1 MSEKQPDE
9 ATKLAE
15 GREAEPAE
23 DIKEEAR
30 EQAEAQDEPTHE
42 APEPSQREKDLEMI
56 LSAYLPEG
64 ADLETEMGRITR
76 AGKYEPIL
84 PEPAKEAR
92 SAPRSAPRKPRVTA
106 SEDEAPKQ
114 PSWEEN
120 AKRLGLIPKDLNK
133 QQGWAYDRYKQERD
147 EAARKYS

>member
-1 MSEKQPDE
+1 MSENQQDE
-9 ATKLAE
+9 ATNLDE
-15 GREAEPAE
+15 GREQEPAE
-23 DIKEEAR
+23 DVKEEVR
-30 EQAEAQDEPTHE
+30 EEAAAEDQPTEE
-42 APEPSQREKDLEMI
+42 APEPSQREKDLELI

-76 AGKYEPIL
+76 AGKYEPIA

-92 SAPRSAPRKPRVTA
+92 AAQRGAPRKPRA
-106 SEDEAPKQ
+106 IAQGEDKPKQ

-120 AKRLGLIPKDLNK
+120 AKRLGLIPQELNK